1 MKMHKPWCHLLRNC
15 IVNSNF
21 FFKLSLIRIIRHH
34 VFIELKILIAFTILD
49 VGILKQGRV
58 D

>member
-1 MKMHKPWCHLLRNC
+1 MVSPVEKLHREFE
-15 IVNSNF
+15 F